1 MRTLTAAIGQPFNK
15 SALAWLLAPSV
26 PDILFALRTASAA
39 CLSLLIAMWM
49 ELDSPQWAPLTVW
62 VVALSSRGESLS
74 KARWRIFGTL
84 VGCCAAFVLIAAFPQ
99 EPGLFFCSLA
109 LWIGVCCGLATFGT
123 GYRAYGLLV
132 TSFTSAIVASG
143 AIMQPDNIFDI
154 AMARSSYIILG
165 IVCEATLAVLF
176 MPGLQEQA
184 QKRLLERLNTT
195 LLSTNQGI
203 ASLIHHP
210 RAITLEPA
218 LSALLTAN
226 ARAEYDALEMGPHSH
241 AADHARAAFAG
252 MITML
257 ARGYGLA
264 LTHQLTPT
272 EHTMLADEAAI
283 RQHIQACMYPKSR
296 DHFRFRLQSR
306 RHAVEAMDNGIRACL
321 GILGAW
327 LVWEVTAWPAGP
339 TFFSFVSL
347 VYGLLA
353 TRENPLLAAAPFFK
367 GALWCGLIAALY
379 ALLVIPAIT
388 APELLVLF
396 LFIPMIIGGLAA
408 RHAHTAG
415 YAFSFNMFLP
425 VLLGPANQGRFD
437 EQSFFNTTLAFLG
450 AVLFARWTFLIIF
463 PFRLDSHMRR
473 TRRWI
478 EKSLNHL
485 ARTGDKTLPH
495 IWLSRNAESLVRII
509 NTSKALP
516 QEKTEHYIQEQIIY
530 MVKGLYLI
538 FLRDTLKDKTLS
550 EALKTEIKKILR
562 VWASGSPLRM
572 QQTQDFLNRLKQEDF
587 PPSSPDHARMEKI
600 CTYLHVLAAPMK

>member
-1 MRTLTAAIGQPFNK
+1 MRTLTAAITQPYTK
-15 SALAWLLAPSV
+15 SALGWLLTPNVSDV
-26 PDILFALRTASAA
+26 LFALRTSSAA

-74 KARWRIFGTL
+74 KARWRIVGTL
-84 VGCCAAFVLIAAFPQ
+84 IGCCAAFVLIAAFPQ

-176 MPGLQEQA
+176 MPGLHENA

-195 LLSTNQGI
+195 LLRTNQSI

-210 RAITLEPA
+210 RAVTLEPA
-218 LSALLTAN
+218 LSTLLNAN

-257 ARGYGLA
+257 ARAYGLA

-272 EHTMLADEAAI
+272 EHTMLADEAYI
-283 RQHIQACMYPKSR
+283 RQHIQACVHPKFG

-306 RHAVEAMDNGIRACL
+306 RHAVEAFDNGIRACL

-327 LVWEVTAWPAGP
+327 LVWEITAWPAGP

-353 TRENPLLAAAPFFK
+353 TRENPLLAAVPFFK

-379 ALLVIPAIT
+379 TLLVIPAIT

-408 RHAHTAG
+408 RHPQTAG

-437 EQSFFNTTLAFLG
+437 EQSFLNTTLAFLG

-509 NTSKALP
+509 NTSRDLP
-516 QEKTEHYIQEQIIY
+516 PEKTEHYVQEQILY

-538 FLRDTLKDKTLS
+538 FLRDAVKDETLPAS
-550 EALKTEIKKILR
+550 LKTNIKEILR
-562 VWASGSPLRM
+562 IWAMGSPTRT
-572 QQTQDFLNRLKQEDF
+572 QQTQDFLNKLKQTHLPVSASEA
-587 PPSSPDHARMEKI
+587 SGVEKI
-600 CTYLHVLAAPMK
+600 CTYLHVLAVPME